1 MVLGLV
7 ALASVTLS
15 FALVAL
21 TLLSQRRVPESTPV
35 AHEQHEDAA
44 AVMSRVIA
52 DVERLAVLRERGA
65 LTAKEFTE
73 QKAKLLAPP
82 APVRS
87 RR

>member
-21 TLLSQRRVPESTPV
+21 TLLSQRHAPESTPV

-52 DVERLAVLRERGA
+52 AVERLAVLRERGA

-73 QKAKLLAPP
+73 QKAKLLAPRP
-82 APVRS
+82 PVRS